1 MKCFLEKCF
10 VHEYSCL
17 FKNNLIVKLQSI
29 LALTVESYDRSTAKE
44 YESLNKDLT
53 QKYDTLKASK
63 EKAMKHDDEQFKS
76 ILKQVSLVISLE
88 IPLL

>member
-1 MKCFLEKCF
+1 
-10 VHEYSCL
+10 
-17 FKNNLIVKLQSI
+17 
-29 LALTVESYDRSTAKE
+29 VESFDRSTSRE
-44 YESLNKDLT
+44 YESLSIDLT

-63 EKAMKHDDEQFKS
+63 EKAMKHDDDQYKS

>member
-1 MKCFLEKCF
+1 M
-10 VHEYSCL
+10 
-17 FKNNLIVKLQSI
+17 
-29 LALTVESYDRSTAKE
+29 ESYDRSTAKE
-44 YESLNKDLT
+44 YESLNNDLT

-63 EKAMKHDDEQFKS
+63 EKAMKHDDEQLKS

>member
-1 MKCFLEKCF
+1 M
-10 VHEYSCL
+10 
-17 FKNNLIVKLQSI
+17 
-29 LALTVESYDRSTAKE
+29 ESFDRSTSRE
-44 YESLNKDLT
+44 YESLSIDLT

-63 EKAMKHDDEQFKS
+63 EKAMKHDDDQYKS

>member
-1 MKCFLEKCF
+1 M
-10 VHEYSCL
+10 
-17 FKNNLIVKLQSI
+17 
-29 LALTVESYDRSTAKE
+29 ESFDRSTSRE
-44 YESLNKDLT
+44 YESLSSDLT

-63 EKAMKHDDEQFKS
+63 EKAMKHDDDQYKS

>member
-1 MKCFLEKCF
+1 M
-10 VHEYSCL
+10 
-17 FKNNLIVKLQSI
+17 
-29 LALTVESYDRSTAKE
+29 ESFDRSTSRE
-44 YESLNKDLT
+44 YESLSIDLT

-63 EKAMKHDDEQFKS
+63 EKAMKQDDDQYKS